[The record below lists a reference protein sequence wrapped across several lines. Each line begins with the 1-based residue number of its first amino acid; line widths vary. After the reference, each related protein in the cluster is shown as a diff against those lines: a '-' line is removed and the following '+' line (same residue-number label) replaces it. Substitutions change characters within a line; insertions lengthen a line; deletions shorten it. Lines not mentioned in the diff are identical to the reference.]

1 MRQCL
6 LGLTMVVVLSVST
19 AGGAMAQSAAEEA
32 ATTKHDCTAGS
43 GTITVWP
50 SEASV
55 HEGQVLVVRTVPG
68 PCDHFE

>member
-1 MRQCL
+1 MRRCL
-6 LGLTMVVVLSVST
+6 LGLIIVVMLGIGT
-19 AGGAMAQSAAEEA
+19 AGGAMAQGAAEEA

-50 SEASV
+50 STAST
-55 HEGQVLVVRTVPG
+55 HEGATRVVRTVPG